1 MTYKS
6 ILSGLVISS
15 MIILIFSF
23 SLQDA
28 PTSNA
33 LSTNVTESLIQ
44 LTQPILD
51 SSSLTLSSIN
61 SIVRDLGHF
70 TLFFLLGFITLLAFL
85 YQGLSFKQSAW
96 TTLILGLCIALID
109 ECLQL
114 TSPGRAFEL
123 IDLGKD
129 ILGLCT
135 SITLLFTLVVWNRNT

>member
-1 MTYKS
+1 MSYKS
-6 ILSGLVISS
+6 IISGLIISS
-15 MIILIFSF
+15 MIMLIFSF

-33 LSTNVTESLIQ
+33 LSTNVTETLIQ
-44 LTQPILD
+44 FTQPILD

-85 YQGLSFKQSAW
+85 YQGLNFKQSAW
-96 TTLILGLCIALID
+96 TTFVLGLCIAFID

-114 TSPGRAFEL
+114 NSPGRAFEL